1 MNDRSKL
8 FVSLGAGFHIDSTKV
23 RIGKLKDCH
32 SSFIKRY
39 REELNNKGVE
49 DRMIDEIDSV
59 YFTDSRIKADRN
71 EKRIGSFVSAVNS
84 AGLALVTALIK
95 DLIKG
100 DTKGKR

>member
-1 MNDRSKL
+1 
-8 FVSLGAGFHIDSTKV
+8 
-23 RIGKLKDCH
+23 
-32 SSFIKRY
+32 
-39 REELNNKGVE
+39 
-49 DRMIDEIDSV
+49 MIDEIDSL

-100 DTKGKR
+100 DTK